1 MILCLPSENASG
13 AHVFLSVFQRL
24 PQKHLTF
31 YDLSLFG
38 QRSPQTWQIYKV
50 MDAAL
55 GKHVQDSCLPV
66 EDAGRRYGRP
76 GHLPR
81 FYLEEADPLIEIYY
95 YFNLE

>member
-1 MILCLPSENASG
+1 MILRLPSENASG

-31 YDLSLFG
+31 YDFILFG

-50 MDAAL
+50 MDVAL

-66 EDAGRRYGRP
+66 EDAGRRCGRP

-81 FYLEEADPLIEIYY
+81 LYLEEANPVIGICE